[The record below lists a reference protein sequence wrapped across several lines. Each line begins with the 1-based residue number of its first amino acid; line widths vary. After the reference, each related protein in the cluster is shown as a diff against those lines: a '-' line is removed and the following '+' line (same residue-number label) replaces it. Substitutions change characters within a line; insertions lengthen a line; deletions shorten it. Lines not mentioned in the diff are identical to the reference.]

1 MSERQII
8 QPDVM
13 FDSIVKAVKT
23 EKKKLTIHKRILNFH
38 SFDDILCTN
47 PRVLVIMCHGML
59 KTDQRGNEKCCFCF
73 EDEQFPFLIDKF
85 DEARLLTNLKTKK
98 INVDVIILS
107 TCHSQR
113 LGQILVKGINPAPAV
128 IAINTTD
135 QIAQSSTFKFNQK
148 FLQCLIHQMSIQD
161 AFDSAKNLVATMPM
175 EDNKCCCC
183 NHGHTDD
190 CLFKAFVKKHCN
202 DNWDLACQI
211 FHQDTCECYTKLL
224 KAN

>member
-8 QPDVM
+8 QPDIM

-135 QIAQSSTFKFNQK
+135 
-148 FLQCLIHQMSIQD
+148 
-161 AFDSAKNLVATMPM
+161 
-175 EDNKCCCC
+175 
-183 NHGHTDD
+183 
-190 CLFKAFVKKHCN
+190 
-202 DNWDLACQI
+202 
-211 FHQDTCECYTKLL
+211 
-224 KAN
+224 